1 MISLIAL
8 YKMFGFFFFYP
19 CNFQYALISGFQTCM
34 TVFETSDY
42 VVELLPKSLFQS
54 INPSIIDEI

>member
-1 MISLIAL
+1 MEISQPVRLS
-8 YKMFGFFFFYP
+8 GFFILG
-19 CNFQYALISGFQTCM
+19 NFQDALISGFQTCI
-34 TVFETSDY
+34 TVYVTSDY